1 MSARHKQ
8 VAVMLIKERKELVR
22 RLVEA
27 EQVKSLVETS
37 AGEAAGQRTTNQK
50 TEAMLERQLIEFDME
65 REQYKARLAREES
78 RNNQLTADIE
88 RLSMHVEQ
96 LQLQM
101 GVKRRAD
108 NGSLSGEIK
117 PQIDSV
123 VSPTSRV
130 FPNGPLVAKVPAG
143 LATFRNTPPHTP
155 PESRRTSSAL
165 PDGVLPS
172 RIPGNHDYV
181 HRQAS
186 PSLVVARPMLASAG
200 VSPLSNNFGSS
211 VAMPAVTSPSAVRNN
226 TPSRNNGPPVLTN
239 KPQVT
244 QKLPPGEKPLPPPRF
259 VGISTSPDVSSNH
272 TDDRH
277 VLHST
282 DTTGSASRKPTS
294 QVLVK

>member
-1 MSARHKQ
+1 LESEKVNTKKVEKELKKTRLLLTEQQDMSARHKQ

-27 EQVKSLVETS
+27 EQAKSLVETS
-37 AGEAAGQRTTNQK
+37 AGEVAGQRTTNQK

-78 RNNQLTADIE
+78 RNSQLTADIE
-88 RLSMHVEQ
+88 RLSMHIEQ

-101 GVKRRAD
+101 GVKRRVD

-186 PSLVVARPMLASAG
+186 PDNRSPVVARPMLASAG
-200 VSPLSNNFGSS
+200 VSPLLNSTL
-211 VAMPAVTSPSAVRNN
+211 VH
-226 TPSRNNGPPVLTN
+226 L
-239 KPQVT
+239 
-244 QKLPPGEKPLPPPRF
+244 LPC
-259 VGISTSPDVSSNH
+259 
-272 TDDRH
+272 
-277 VLHST
+277 
-282 DTTGSASRKPTS
+282 
-294 QVLVK
+294 QQ